1 MRLFKNIYI
10 IGFITLLIVSCKKTT
25 VVDAA
30 NYVKYVDNPENGLV
44 QEYKNEDKA
53 LKITTRYKTPEYLA
67 IKEIGPTAFHPD
79 SILKLAKEFEG
90 GYHLGFTI
98 SSMVSGYD
106 VIKEKLS
113 PKEYLDRV
121 TYLSGSIRDDFK
133 LLVGLDTVAC
143 SIAHFERNYNI
154 SPNNNFM
161 LVFPYDKTTNEDL
174 TLIYDDKIFGE
185 GKLEFKIKYKNIKNT
200 PKLL

>member
-1 MRLFKNIYI
+1 MQFFKKLY
-10 IGFITLLIVSCKKTT
+10 FIFFILLIVTGCKKVS

-30 NYVKYVDNPENGLV
+30 NYVKYVDNPDNGLI

-53 LKITTRYKTPEYLA
+53 LQITTQYKPTEYLA

-79 SILKLAKEFEG
+79 SILTLAKEFEG
-90 GYHLGFTI
+90 GHHFGFTI
-98 SSMVSGYD
+98 SSLQSGYD

-113 PKEYLDRV
+113 PKAYLDRV
-121 TYLSGSIRDDFK
+121 TYLTGAIRNDFK
-133 LLVGLDTVAC
+133 LLVGLDTVPC
-143 SIAHFERNYNI
+143 TIAHYERNYNI

-161 LVFPYDKTTNEDL
+161 LVCPYSGVTDEDL

-185 GKLEFKIKYKNIKNT
+185 GKLEFTIKNKNIKNT